1 MENREVSTATRF
13 DVTGHHVIME
23 TEMDRHLGVVDSLT
37 FN

>member
-1 MENREVSTATRF
+1 MEKREVSTATRF

-23 TEMDRHLGVVDSLT
+23 TDMDRHLGVDSLT